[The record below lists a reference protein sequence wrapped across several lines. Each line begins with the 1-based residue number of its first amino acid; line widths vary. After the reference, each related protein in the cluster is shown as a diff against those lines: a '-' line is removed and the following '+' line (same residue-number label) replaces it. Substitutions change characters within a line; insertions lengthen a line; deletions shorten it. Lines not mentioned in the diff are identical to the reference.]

1 MELLYIL
8 QRPKGLVPPRVLR
21 RSHMFSFGRCG
32 LRAQTFDAM
41 LSIGDS
47 MQGKGKDKGKD
58 KGKGKIFGK

>member
-1 MELLYIL
+1 
-8 QRPKGLVPPRVLR
+8 
-21 RSHMFSFGRCG
+21 MFSFGRCG

-47 MQGKGKDKGKD
+47 MQGKGKDKGKG